1 MSELATQRQAN
12 ARQRIAAFDADLAV
26 RLAADSSLPAPISE
40 DTLMRLHERLLARY
54 CVACLSSLRR
64 EMFVTAGHW
73 GDRCRRIRL
82 EAVDRRGEV
91 DVAELGSRS
100 PVNVDDGERLAVRGL
115 LVESDSI
122 AALIRAL
129 S

>member
-1 MSELATQRQAN
+1 MASNSKCRALDDDDVTAEVRRKNTKHMSELATQRQAN

-73 GDRCRRIRL
+73 G
-82 EAVDRRGEV
+82 
-91 DVAELGSRS
+91 RS
-100 PVNVDDGERLAVRGL
+100 
-115 LVESDSI
+115 
-122 AALIRAL
+122 L
-129 S
+129 SKKSS